1 MTDSICEIKV
11 IPSGETRHLRKI
23 NLRPAQNEDELFY
36 PGDDDEETVHFG
48 LFCGNEL
55 CGIASLYKECM
66 SGETNDFSWRLRGMA
81 TNENVRGKGFGS
93 KLMNRCI
100 EHIKSKN
107 GKKFW
112 CNARTTA
119 EKFYE
124 KFGMKRYGEVFF
136 PEGLGEHIVMKMEIN
151 NQNKI

>member
-66 SGETNDFSWRLRGMA
+66 PGETNDFSWRLRGMA
-81 TNENVRGKGFGS
+81 TNENIRGKGFGT